1 MAAYPFG
8 SGEMTPELIGNMLN
22 VIPDYI
28 RKVDRK
34 RIAAEKSLDVRN
46 KKIEYLETEVKRSV
60 TKSLY
65 SLVLIGCPARLKDR
79 QKELE
84 LIIAD
89 YESKGC

>member
-1 MAAYPFG
+1 MSAYPFG
-8 SGEMTPELIGNMLN
+8 SGEVTPELIGNMLN

-34 RIAAEKSLDVRN
+34 RIAAEKSLDARN
-46 KKIEYLETEVKRSV
+46 KKIEYLENEVK
-60 TKSLY
+60 
-65 SLVLIGCPARLKDR
+65 RLKDR

>member
-1 MAAYPFG
+1 
-8 SGEMTPELIGNMLN
+8 MTPEMIGSMLN
-22 VIPDYI
+22 TIPDYF
-28 RKVDRK
+28 RKLDRN

-46 KKIEYLETEVKRSV
+46 KKIEYLENEVKRSV
-60 TKSLY
+60 IKSLC
-65 SLVLIGCPARLKDR
+65 SLMLNGCPARLKDR

>member
-1 MAAYPFG
+1 MAYPFG
-8 SGEMTPELIGNMLN
+8 SGEVTPELIGNMLN
-22 VIPDYI
+22 AIPEYI

-46 KKIEYLETEVKRSV
+46 KKIEYLENEVK
-60 TKSLY
+60 
-65 SLVLIGCPARLKDR
+65 RLKDR